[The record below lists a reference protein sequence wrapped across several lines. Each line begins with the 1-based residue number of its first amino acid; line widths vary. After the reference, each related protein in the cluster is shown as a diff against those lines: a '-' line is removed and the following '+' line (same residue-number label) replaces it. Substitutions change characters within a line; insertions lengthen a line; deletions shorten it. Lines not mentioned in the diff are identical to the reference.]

1 MDTFMIIYF
10 TIAFIFLIYLSIKL
24 FIFKYRKIE
33 NLIKYDNDIYIK
45 IDRLTFYKIKAKM
58 VEHLSSEK
66 SDEYTTTYAAMKFIY
81 STDIT
86 KSAIKKTDDR
96 IINGITV
103 DYINKQIK
111 QIINQEIKIENNQEN
126 ISEEN
131 KQG

>member
-10 TIAFIFLIYLSIKL
+10 TVAFIFLIYLSIKL
-24 FIFKYRKIE
+24 FLFKYRIIE
-33 NLIKYDNDIYIK
+33 NLIKYDNDIYVK

-58 VEHLSSEK
+58 MKHLSSEK
-66 SDEYTTTYAAMKFIY
+66 SDEYTATYALMKFIH
-81 STDIT
+81 STDKT

-103 DYINKQIK
+103 DYINKQIE
-111 QIINQEIKIENNQEN
+111 QIVNKEINIENNQEK

-131 KQG
+131 KD